1 MSTHVYRGVCVLRRW
16 LRRVS
21 IILFINKIDLLEE
34 KIRHGKT
41 LDMLI
46 DKLDDDNPY
55 KEQLE
60 LYPSWPGPNG

>member
-1 MSTHVYRGVCVLRRW
+1 M
-16 LRRVS
+16 S